1 MKTIPKIGVAV
12 LLIALAYSC
21 KQGEAPA
28 EETATTEAAAVASAD
43 ESSEAKFVTNA
54 SKTKVPERKLIRT
67 ADIKFKV
74 KDVAQSTYAIES
86 TVNRYGGLITNN
98 NLQSHVLETKQT
110 KVSSDSL
117 RKTSRYLVENNLT
130 LRIPNRSLDTVV
142 KAIAK
147 EIQYLD
153 YRVIKADDVALQM
166 LANQLTQQRNANH
179 NNRLANSIDHKGRK
193 LSQITDAEGNLLGKN
208 EDSDQAAIQNLS
220 LQDQV
225 NFSTITLAMYQNESV
240 RSEMVAIAST
250 GGDYGNFGLE
260 IWDGLKNGWFI
271 LERLIAFVVQLWSVV
286 LIAGIGIFFFRRYLN
301 KKKPAIF

>member
-1 MKTIPKIGVAV
+1 MKTISKIGAAV
-12 LLIALAYSC
+12 LLIALAISC
-21 KQGEAPA
+21 KQF
-28 EETATTEAAAVASAD
+28 D
-43 ESSEAKFVTNA
+43 ESSENASATEESVYASGGSSEAKVVTDS
-54 SKTKVPERKLIRT
+54 SKTKVPQRKLVRT
-67 ADIKFKV
+67 ADIKFEV

-98 NLQSHVLETKQT
+98 NLQSHVLETNET
-110 KVSSDSL
+110 KISSDSL

-130 LRIPNRSLDTVV
+130 LRIPNRSLDTVIR
-142 KAIAK
+142 AIAK
-147 EIQYLD
+147 EVQYLD

-166 LANQLTQQRNANH
+166 LSNQLAQQRNAGH
-179 NNRLANSIDHKGRK
+179 NTRLANSIDTKGRK
-193 LSQITDAEGNLLGKN
+193 LNQITDAENNLLGKN
-208 EDSDQAAIQNLS
+208 EASDHAAVQNLS

-240 RSEMVAIAST
+240 RSEMVAIANT

-260 IWDGLKNGWFI
+260 IWDGIKNGWFI